1 MSRLSVIL
9 ATAAA
14 LAVTPVLAAPVY
26 VTVPGGSYVY
36 EGTTL
41 SPSGPD
47 VPIFPSPPI
56 GAPFDPAGAA
66 IASMQSV
73 SWAHRTHLDYSD
85 NAVLIRT
92 LARTG
97 DSLAAH
103 WAKCQARY
111 ATYNL
116 ADDTYTDS
124 SGLPQNCRI

>member
-9 ATAAA
+9 ATVVAATA
-14 LAVTPVLAAPVY
+14 TPVLAAPVII
-26 VTVPGGSYVY
+26 TVPGGNYVY
-36 EGTTL
+36 EGTEL
-41 SPSGPD
+41 PPSGPD
-47 VPIFPSPPI
+47 VDVFPPPAI
-56 GAPFDPAGAA
+56 GAPFDPAQAA
-66 IASMQSV
+66 VNAMQHV
-73 SWAHRTHLDYSD
+73 PWAHRAHLDYAD

-97 DSLAAH
+97 DSLAMH

-111 ATYNL
+111 VTYNL